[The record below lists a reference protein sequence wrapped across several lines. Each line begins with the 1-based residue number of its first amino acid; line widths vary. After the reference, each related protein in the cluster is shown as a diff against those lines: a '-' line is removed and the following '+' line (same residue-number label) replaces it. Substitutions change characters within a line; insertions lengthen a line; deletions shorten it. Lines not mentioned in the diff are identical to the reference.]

1 MIFVGEFFPSLSIL
15 SEKPYAV
22 SPQGSPLKGQEGGQ
36 SPSESPW
43 LPCRSCLA
51 PVAPTLWC
59 SGQRPQGCI
68 TRVVLGRSDPR
79 AQGAQVPRVPHRAHT
94 APSLGSPAFH
104 GLQRCRP
111 GCRTLGV
118 HTAPSLG
125 SPAFHGLQRCRP
137 GCRTHRAHTAPSLGS
152 PAFST
157 GFSAVGLAAEL
168 SEPTGYGPGAVILL
182 GDIAQTPKL
191 L

>member
-111 GCRTLGV
+111 GCRT
-118 HTAPSLG
+118 
-125 SPAFHGLQRCRP
+125 
-137 GCRTHRAHTAPSLGS
+137 HRAHTAPSLGS

-168 SEPTGYGPGAVILL
+168 SGPTGYGPGAVILL